1 MNNFFKILIFFI
13 FVTSCSLDTKSG
25 IWTDKKKVFEEIKNI
40 KKLFVEDEPLEK
52 EFNPDLKIKLNSKLT
67 DNSSLN
73 NLTNNNGRINYNG
86 ELKNTSKFKF
96 SKIKNF
102 QNYEPELIFDKD
114 NLIFFNKKGSIIKFD
129 ANSKIIWKKN
139 FYNKQEKKL
148 KPVLNFAKNSDTL
161 IVADNI
167 AKYYAVDLNSGK
179 LIWSKSNSSPLNSQ
193 IKIYKEQFFLIDF
206 DNTLKSFS
214 IKSGNELW
222 RVKGTETF
230 IKSEKKLSLVIVNNV
245 LYFSNSI
252 GDITAVNI
260 KNGSIL
266 WQTPTQ
272 SSTVYLDSFLLK
284 TSNIVANEE
293 MIVFSNN
300 KNELYSIDL
309 ITGSLRWKQK
319 INSSTQSS
327 IINDLIFSVTNEGY
341 LTIIDSKTGNLIRST
356 DIFNTIDTKK
366 RAKINPVGFIIGR
379 KNIYLTTDHGRLLII
394 DIELGKTKSILK
406 IDSGKISSPFI
417 LNKNLFIVKADSIIK
432 LD

>member
-1 MNNFFKILIFFI
+1 MNNFFKILIIFI
-13 FVTSCSLDTKSG
+13 CVTNCSLDTKSG
-25 IWTDKKKVFEEIKNI
+25 IWTDKKKVFEEKKDI
-40 KKLFVEDEPLEK
+40 KKLFAEDEPLEK
-52 EFNPDLKIKLNSKLT
+52 EFNPNLKIKLNSKLT

-96 SKIKNF
+96 SKIENF
-102 QNYEPELIFDKD
+102 QYYEPELIFDKD
-114 NLIFFNKKGSIIKFD
+114 NLIFFDKKGSIIKFD

-179 LIWSKSNSSPLNSQ
+179 LIWSKSNSSPFNSQ
-193 IKIYKEQFFLIDF
+193 IKIFKDQFFIIDF

-245 LYFSNSI
+245 LYFNNSI

-260 KNGSIL
+260 KNGNIL

-272 SSTVYLDSFLLK
+272 SSTIYLDSFLLK

-293 MIVFSNN
+293 MVVFSNN

-309 ITGSLRWKQK
+309 VTGSLRWKQK
-319 INSSTQSS
+319 INSSSQSS

-356 DIFNTIDTKK
+356 DIFNTIDQKK
-366 RAKINPVGFIIGR
+366 RAKINPVGFIIGK
-379 KNIYLTTDHGRLLII
+379 KNIYLTTDHGRLLVI
-394 DIELGKTKSILK
+394 DIEHGKTKSILK

>member
-1 MNNFFKILIFFI
+1 MNNFFKILIIFI
-13 FVTSCSLDTKSG
+13 CVTNCSLDTKSG
-25 IWTDKKKVFEEIKNI
+25 IWTDKKKVFEEIKDI
-40 KKLFVEDEPLEK
+40 KKLFVEDKPLKK
-52 EFNPDLKIKLNSKLT
+52 EFNPNLKIKLNSKLT

-96 SKIKNF
+96 SKIENF
-102 QNYEPELIFDKD
+102 QYYEPELIFDKD

-179 LIWSKSNSSPLNSQ
+179 LIWSKSNSSPFNSQ

-245 LYFSNSI
+245 LYFNNSI

-260 KNGSIL
+260 ENGNIL

-293 MIVFSNN
+293 MVVFSNN

>member
-1 MNNFFKILIFFI
+1 VNNFFKILIIFI
-13 FVTSCSLDTKSG
+13 CVTNCSLDTKSG

-86 ELKNTSKFKF
+86 ELKNTSIFKF
-96 SKIKNF
+96 SKIENF
-102 QNYEPELIFDKD
+102 QYYEPELIFDKD

>member
-1 MNNFFKILIFFI
+1 MNNFFKILIIFI
-13 FVTSCSLDTKSG
+13 CVTNCSLDTKSG
-25 IWTDKKKVFEEIKNI
+25 IWTDKKKVFEEIKDI
-40 KKLFVEDEPLEK
+40 KKLFAEDEPLEK
-52 EFNPDLKIKLNSKLT
+52 EFNPNLKIKLNSKLT

-96 SKIKNF
+96 SKIENF
-102 QNYEPELIFDKD
+102 QYYEPELIFDKD
-114 NLIFFNKKGSIIKFD
+114 NLIFFDKKGSIIKFD

-179 LIWSKSNSSPLNSQ
+179 LIWSKSNSSPFNSQ
-193 IKIYKEQFFLIDF
+193 IKIFKDQFFIIDF

-245 LYFSNSI
+245 LYFNNSI

-260 KNGSIL
+260 KNGNIL

-272 SSTVYLDSFLLK
+272 SSTIYLDSFLLK

-293 MIVFSNN
+293 MVVFSNN

-309 ITGSLRWKQK
+309 VTGSLRWKQK
-319 INSSTQSS
+319 INSSSQSS

-356 DIFNTIDTKK
+356 DIFNTIDQKK
-366 RAKINPVGFIIGR
+366 RAKINPVGFIIGK
-379 KNIYLTTDHGRLLII
+379 KNIYLTTDHGRLLVI
-394 DIELGKTKSILK
+394 DIEHGKTKSILK

>member
-1 MNNFFKILIFFI
+1 MNNFFKILIIFI
-13 FVTSCSLDTKSG
+13 CVTNCSLDTKSG
-25 IWTDKKKVFEEIKNI
+25 IWTDKKKVFEEIKDI

-52 EFNPDLKIKLNSKLT
+52 EFNPNLKIKLNSKLT

-96 SKIKNF
+96 SKIENF
-102 QNYEPELIFDKD
+102 QYYEPELIFDKD

-179 LIWSKSNSSPLNSQ
+179 LIWSKSNSSPFNSQ

-245 LYFSNSI
+245 LYFNNSI

-260 KNGSIL
+260 ENGNIL

-293 MIVFSNN
+293 MVVFSNN

>member
-1 MNNFFKILIFFI
+1 VNNFFKILIIFI
-13 FVTSCSLDTKSG
+13 CVTNCSLDTKSG
-25 IWTDKKKVFEEIKNI
+25 IWTDKKKVFEEIKDI
-40 KKLFVEDEPLEK
+40 KKLFVEDKPLKK
-52 EFNPDLKIKLNSKLT
+52 EFNPNLKIKFNSKLT

-96 SKIKNF
+96 SKIENF
-102 QNYEPELIFDKD
+102 QYYEPELIFDKD

-179 LIWSKSNSSPLNSQ
+179 LIWSKSNSSPFNSQ

-245 LYFSNSI
+245 LYFNNSI

-260 KNGSIL
+260 ENGNIL

-293 MIVFSNN
+293 MVVFSNN

-417 LNKNLFIVKADSIIK
+417 LNKNLFIIKADSIIK

>member
-1 MNNFFKILIFFI
+1 MNNFFKILIIFI
-13 FVTSCSLDTKSG
+13 CVTNCSLDTKSG
-25 IWTDKKKVFEEIKNI
+25 IWTDKKKVFEEIKDI

-52 EFNPDLKIKLNSKLT
+52 EFNPNLKIKLNSKLT

-96 SKIKNF
+96 SKIENF
-102 QNYEPELIFDKD
+102 QYYEPELIFDKD

-161 IVADNI
+161 IVADDI

-179 LIWSKSNSSPLNSQ
+179 LIWSKSNSSPFNSQ

-245 LYFSNSI
+245 LYFNNSI

-260 KNGSIL
+260 ENGNIL

-293 MIVFSNN
+293 MVVFSNN

>member
-1 MNNFFKILIFFI
+1 MNNFFKILIIFI
-13 FVTSCSLDTKSG
+13 CVTNCSLDTKSG
-25 IWTDKKKVFEEIKNI
+25 IWTDKKKVFEEIKDI
-40 KKLFVEDEPLEK
+40 KKLFVEDKPLKK
-52 EFNPDLKIKLNSKLT
+52 EFNPNLKIKLNSKLT

-96 SKIKNF
+96 SKIENF
-102 QNYEPELIFDKD
+102 QYYEPELIFDKD

-245 LYFSNSI
+245 LYFNNSI

-260 KNGSIL
+260 ENGNIL

>member
-1 MNNFFKILIFFI
+1 M
-13 FVTSCSLDTKSG
+13 TGCSLNKNSKFWSASQK
-25 IWTDKKKVFEEIKNI
+25 IPEENNLKYKKVLTEEEALGQELNS
-40 KKLFVEDEPLEK
+40 
-52 EFNPDLKIKLNSKLT
+52 DLIIKLDGNIS
-67 DNSSLN
+67 N
-73 NLTNNNGRINYNG
+73 NLSIRNYFNNDGRLSYDG
-86 ELKNTSKFKF
+86 LLKKSSRFKF
-96 SKIKNF
+96 SKIEDF
-102 QNYEPELIFDKD
+102 YEFEPI
-114 NLIFFNKKGSIIKFD
+114 ISFNKKNIIFFDNKGSIFQFD
-129 ANSKIIWKKN
+129 DQSKLIWKKN
-139 FYNKQEKKL
+139 YYSKSEKKH
-148 KPVLNFAKNSDTL
+148 KPNLQFASNKKFL

-179 LIWSKSNSSPLNSQ
+179 LIWSKSNSSPFNSQ

-245 LYFSNSI
+245 LYFNNSI

-260 KNGSIL
+260 ENGNIL

-293 MIVFSNN
+293 MVVFSNN

-366 RAKINPVGFIIGR
+366 RAKINLVGFIIGR

-417 LNKNLFIVKADSIIK
+417 LNKNLFIIKADSIIK

>member
-1 MNNFFKILIFFI
+1 VNNFFKILIIFI
-13 FVTSCSLDTKSG
+13 CVTNCSLDTKSG
-25 IWTDKKKVFEEIKNI
+25 IWTDKKKVFEEIKDI
-40 KKLFVEDEPLEK
+40 KKLFAEDEPLEK
-52 EFNPDLKIKLNSKLT
+52 EFNPNLKIKLNSKLT

-96 SKIKNF
+96 SKIENF
-102 QNYEPELIFDKD
+102 QYYEPELIFDKD

-179 LIWSKSNSSPLNSQ
+179 LIWSKSNSSPFNSQ
-193 IKIYKEQFFLIDF
+193 IKIFKDQFFIIDF

-245 LYFSNSI
+245 LYFNNSI

-260 KNGSIL
+260 KNGNIL

-272 SSTVYLDSFLLK
+272 SSTIYLDSFLLK

-293 MIVFSNN
+293 MVVFSNN

-309 ITGSLRWKQK
+309 VTGSLRWKQK
-319 INSSTQSS
+319 INSSSQSS

-356 DIFNTIDTKK
+356 DIFNTIDQKK
-366 RAKINPVGFIIGR
+366 RAKINPVGFIIGK
-379 KNIYLTTDHGRLLII
+379 KNIYLTTDHGRLLVI
-394 DIELGKTKSILK
+394 DIEHGKTKSILK

>member
-86 ELKNTSKFKF
+86 ELKNTSIFKF
-96 SKIKNF
+96 SKIENF
-102 QNYEPELIFDKD
+102 QYYEPELIFDKD

>member
-1 MNNFFKILIFFI
+1 VNNFFKILIFFI